1 MQSDV
6 LSGGLQ
12 TNLFAHLGEANLSLL
27 EADASKGSLSD
38 VLVHIAEAKKNLQ
51 HGSPTNVLTDQD
63 SKWLDII
70 KQGRNEFTDLACE
83 SLLIAAQAKVNPVD
97 ASKYSYGLEQGMFLT
112 RAAFAI
118 MTKFSQLGGTF
129 SALEDA
135 IEMEMITSPIPKEKG
150 KAQKDAFLKI
160 IKTVEK
166 SDELIKLWANASK
179 MRSWLS
185 SKKQE
190 LGERLANQENSEEL
204 LDKELDAIIKQ
215 IEEKAE
221 FLVALQPPAGTYKVE
236 EPEELVMLKKPSYML
251 S

>member
-1 MQSDV
+1 
-6 LSGGLQ
+6 
-12 TNLFAHLGEANLSLL
+12 
-27 EADASKGSLSD
+27 
-38 VLVHIAEAKKNLQ
+38 
-51 HGSPTNVLTDQD
+51 
-63 SKWLDII
+63 
-70 KQGRNEFTDLACE
+70 
-83 SLLIAAQAKVNPVD
+83 
-97 ASKYSYGLEQGMFLT
+97 MFLT

-166 SDELIKLWANASK
+166 SEELIKLWANASK